1 VRFALAVS
9 LFLLV
14 ACSDP
19 NAPGDPLPLTPQ
31 SLEGRWV
38 KIQVVLS
45 TTTGPALADTTEI
58 PQNGEI
64 YEFTESGSV
73 EYSCRCPGSGVAPTP
88 QYTSYSITGD
98 TLWLHQDEGPPQ
110 PRLAEVTTRRLIFRS
125 FGATDISGD
134 GVAEDVRIEEVYRR
148 E

>member
-1 VRFALAVS
+1 VS
-9 LFLLV
+9 
-14 ACSDP
+14 
-19 NAPGDPLPLTPQ
+19 
-31 SLEGRWV
+31 
-38 KIQVVLS
+38 
-45 TTTGPALADTTEI
+45 ADTTEI

-64 YEFTESGSV
+64 YEFTESGGV

-110 PRLAEVTTRRLIFRS
+110 PRVAEVTTRRLIFRS
-125 FGATDISGD
+125 VGAIDISGD
-134 GVAEDVRIEEVYRR
+134 GVAEDVRIEEIYRR

>member
-1 VRFALAVS
+1 MRFAVTIG
-9 LFLLV
+9 LLLLS

-19 NAPGDPLPLTPQ
+19 NEPGDPLPLTPQ
-31 SLEGRWV
+31 SLAGRWV

-45 TTTGPALADTTEI
+45 TTTGSALADTTEI

-64 YEFTESGSV
+64 YEFTESGGV

-134 GVAEDVRIEEVYRR
+134 GVAEDVSIEEVYRR

>member
-1 VRFALAVS
+1 MRLALAIS
-9 LFLLV
+9 LFLLA

-19 NAPGDPLPLTPQ
+19 NEPGNPLPLTPQ
-31 SLEGRWV
+31 SLAGRWV
-38 KIQVVLS
+38 KIRVVLS
-45 TTTGPALADTTEI
+45 TGSALADTTQI

-64 YEFTESGSV
+64 YEFTESGGV

-98 TLWLHQDEGPPQ
+98 TLWLHQEEGPPQ

-134 GVAEDVRIEEVYRR
+134 GVAENVSIEEVYRR